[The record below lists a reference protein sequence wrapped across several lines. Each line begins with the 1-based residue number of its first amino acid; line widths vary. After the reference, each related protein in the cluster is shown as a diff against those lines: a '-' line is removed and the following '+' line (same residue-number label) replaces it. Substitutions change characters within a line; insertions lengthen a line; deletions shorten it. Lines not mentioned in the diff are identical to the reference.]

1 MRGVF
6 SFDPSG
12 VALVVLLVAMYVRA
26 VTVLR
31 WRGYEVPTRQQALWY
46 SGVALIALALIGPP
60 DALSDD
66 LLSAHMTQHLLLAD
80 IAAPL
85 LLAGIRTPV
94 LMFMLPRQVLVPL
107 ARNRPV
113 RAAFRTLRKPLV
125 AVPLWVAVLYVWH
138 FRFAFQGALEHPA
151 VHLLQHWSFFFA
163 SLLVWWS
170 VVDPKKRRL
179 GGELW
184 KAGHIIGMRVAGM
197 FLGMAFILMRTQA
210 YPWYGERAHL
220 HGLDPIRDQQYGG
233 GIMFLVDL
241 LVMFFALGFFFWRA
255 AADDDRREAEQ
266 RERESAAV
274 ASS

>member
-1 MRGVF
+1 MGSVF
-6 SFDPSG
+6 VLDPVG
-12 VALVVLLVAMYVRA
+12 LALVLLLAALYIRA

-31 WRGYEVPTRQQALWY
+31 WRGYTVARGQQALY
-46 SGVALIALALIGPP
+46 FSGVGLIALALLGPP

-66 LLSAHMTQHLLLAD
+66 LLSAHMGQHLLLAD
-80 IAAPL
+80 LAAPL
-85 LLAGIRTPV
+85 LLSGIRTPV

-113 RAAFRTLRKPLV
+113 RSAFRTLRKPLV
-125 AVPLWVAVLYVWH
+125 AVPLWVATLYFWH

-151 VHLLQHWSFFFA
+151 VHLLQHWSFFFT
-163 SLLVWWS
+163 SLLVWWA
-170 VVDPKKRRL
+170 VVDPKKKRL

-210 YPWYGERAHL
+210 YPWYGDRARA

-241 LVMFFALGFFFWRA
+241 LVMFFALAFFFWRA
-255 AADDDRREAEQ
+255 AADNDRRETEQ
-266 RERESAAV
+266 RAAAMV
-274 ASS
+274 SSS